1 VNISAI
7 LICATVTVF
16 AFAAGEAISEPLSKV
31 IKFCA
36 YAAVL
41 AVAIPIALCWFVFM
55 SPYYIPL
62 AIIVQ
67 WKRHQERK
75 AANA

>member
-1 VNISAI
+1 MNISAI

-16 AFAAGEAISEPLSKV
+16 AFAAGEAISGPLSQF

-41 AVAIPIALCWFVFM
+41 GIAIPIALCWFVLM
-55 SPYYIPL
+55 SPYYVPL